1 MESDIFDFVFGYK
14 GKLEILAPN
23 DRPRLERVGSVTD
36 FFNSSSRINIFIET
50 QFSKIT
56 PIFRW
61 QSLDYINELCSM
73 IKELEYE
80 GIRLALTKFL
90 NDTEFKIILNL
101 VKSWIHKNF
110 VSGLFQ
116 KRVSINSSNQ

>member
-36 FFNSSSRINIFIET
+36 FFNSSTRIDIFIET

-61 QSLDYINELCSM
+61 QSLVYIYKLCSM
-73 IKELEYE
+73 IKELEYN
-80 GIRLALTKFL
+80 GIRLALTKFF
-90 NDTEFKIILNL
+90 NDTKLKIISNI

-110 VSGLFQ
+110 VSGIYQ
-116 KRVSINSSNQ
+116 KGVSIISSNQ